1 MSHNVLLCK
10 EMDANLSDISK
21 GGNSFHKT
29 AKLIFWKIHLS
40 NIACHDATRANAKPG
55 EKHKHLLGGGILRLI
70 KNNERVAE
78 GAAAHIGQRG
88 DLDDIPIHQLL
99 EFLRFEEIMK
109 GIVKWSKIRED
120 FFLEVAREE
129 AEGLARFDGG
139 AGEDDPLDL
148 VLLEGGNGTGDSE
161 VGLSGSGG
169 AHAESDIVGVD
180 ALQVGF
186 LA

>member
-1 MSHNVLLCK
+1 M
-10 EMDANLSDISK
+10 
-21 GGNSFHKT
+21 
-29 AKLIFWKIHLS
+29 
-40 NIACHDATRANAKPG
+40 
-55 EKHKHLLGGGILRLI
+55 
-70 KNNERVAE
+70 
-78 GAAAHIGQRG
+78 
-88 DLDDIPIHQLL
+88 
-99 EFLRFEEIMK
+99 
-109 GIVKWSKIRED
+109 
-120 FFLEVAREE
+120 EVAREE
-129 AEGLARFDGG
+129 AEGLARLDGG